1 MESSEMK
8 QRKQKTSQEASA
20 ERRVVNTPESRIG
33 PSSSATPA
41 TKESSE
47 EADTKLM
54 ERILDKGNLFASFL
68 QVKRNKGAPGVDGM
82 TVYELES
89 YLKANWPRIKAELL
103 KGTYKPL
110 PVLRVEIPKPDGGIR
125 PLGIP
130 AVIDRL
136 IQQAIN
142 QALTPLFDPSFSEF
156 SYGFRANRNAKMAVL
171 QARAYMLQGYSW
183 VVDIDIANFFNTMH
197 HDLIMARVAKK
208 IKDKTL
214 LGLIRKYLQ
223 SGIMINGVC
232 NKSEEGAPQGGPLSP
247 LLANIMLDD
256 LDKELTARG
265 HKFVRYA
272 DDCNTYV
279 KSETAGRRVME
290 SIKVFIEQKLKLKLN
305 MEKSAVDRPW
315 NRKLLGF
322 TFLRDKTHKIRIAP
336 KSLQRLKGR
345 IRAMTMASKSE
356 SMRDRLAK
364 LRSYLAGWIGYYA
377 LSETPSVLEDLDCWI
392 RRRLRKCLL
401 EQWKTPANKAKQLIL
416 LGLPEWLAVQIAGSG
431 KGPWRLVKTGQ
442 LHRVTTKA
450 YWNAQGLVSIT
461 ERYNQLRGNL

>member
-1 MESSEMK
+1 MRGPLMESSEMK

-183 VVDIDIANFFNTMH
+183 VVDIDIANFFNTV
-197 HDLIMARVAKK
+197 I
-208 IKDKTL
+208 
-214 LGLIRKYLQ
+214 
-223 SGIMINGVC
+223 
-232 NKSEEGAPQGGPLSP
+232 
-247 LLANIMLDD
+247 
-256 LDKELTARG
+256 
-265 HKFVRYA
+265 
-272 DDCNTYV
+272 
-279 KSETAGRRVME
+279 
-290 SIKVFIEQKLKLKLN
+290 
-305 MEKSAVDRPW
+305 
-315 NRKLLGF
+315 
-322 TFLRDKTHKIRIAP
+322 
-336 KSLQRLKGR
+336 
-345 IRAMTMASKSE
+345 
-356 SMRDRLAK
+356 
-364 LRSYLAGWIGYYA
+364 
-377 LSETPSVLEDLDCWI
+377 
-392 RRRLRKCLL
+392 
-401 EQWKTPANKAKQLIL
+401 
-416 LGLPEWLAVQIAGSG
+416 
-431 KGPWRLVKTGQ
+431 
-442 LHRVTTKA
+442 TT
-450 YWNAQGLVSIT
+450 
-461 ERYNQLRGNL
+461 